1 MEFNIPEADFEN
13 IAEAKIAETGTYK
26 LMLTRQ
32 EIRSNRAED
41 GTNMEFDLVI
51 VDDPSC
57 EGITFTLYCA
67 LPKPGDDQK
76 TTKRAQTF
84 KDFKLDML
92 KQRVESLGG
101 TVSGSGISVPDNAM
115 ITATIEKRFNADG
128 RPFNVL
134 NEDTIASLAT
144 GKLDLS

>member
-1 MEFNIPEADFEN
+1 MEFNIEGADFEN
-13 IAEAKIAETGTYK
+13 IAEAKIAEVGTYK

-32 EIRSNRAED
+32 EIKSNRAED
-41 GTNMEFDLVI
+41 GTNMEFDFVI

-76 TTKRAQTF
+76 MTKRAQSF

-92 KQRVESLGG
+92 KQTVERIGG
-101 TVSGSGISVPDNAM
+101 TVSGSGVNIPDDAM
-115 ITATIEKRFNADG
+115 ITANVDKRFSSEG

-134 NEDTIASLAT
+134 VDDTIQPLAG